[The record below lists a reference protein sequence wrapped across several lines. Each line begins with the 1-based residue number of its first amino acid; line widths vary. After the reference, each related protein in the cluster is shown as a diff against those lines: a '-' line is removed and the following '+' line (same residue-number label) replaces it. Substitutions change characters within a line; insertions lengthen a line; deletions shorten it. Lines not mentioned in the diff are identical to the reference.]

1 MIKYVKKSDI
11 WKDHEL
17 WVKALNCKRLTYQLK
32 MNKDI
37 IISIVCDAFNGNRE
51 ELEQMSLILIFMK
64 YYKEGLDEDLLRE
77 SMTE

>member
-1 MIKYVKKSDI
+1 MKKYIKKSDI
-11 WKDHEL
+11 KKNHEL
-17 WVKALNCKRLTYQLK
+17 WVKALNCARLTYQLK
-32 MNKDI
+32 MNKEI
-37 IISIVCDAFNGNRE
+37 IISIVCDFFNGNRE